1 MIFAIGDLLKHFKFM
16 NLFQSLQN
24 VLKRCLM
31 SVSSTGGTELG
42 KGRKD

>member
-1 MIFAIGDLLKHFKFM
+1 MIFAIGDFLQHFKFM

-24 VLKRCLM
+24 VLKRCLI
-31 SVSSTGGTELG
+31 SASSTGGTELG